1 MPLSLTAF
9 LKRLVLPAL
18 LLSFPLGVVGQTN
31 LIVRAPKVQYTFRG
45 LNVRLA
51 SPLHRPRVGLVL
63 SGGGSRSLAQ
73 VGVLKV
79 LEEHGVPIDLIVG
92 NSMGAVLGGLYASG
106 YTTTQL
112 ESLAVHANWDDV
124 LAFSE
129 DTKRREVFVG
139 DKGPDQTG
147 FLVIRFDGLQPII
160 PSSVSSGQ
168 RLTNYFMNLTLQA
181 LYHPY
186 PSFDDLKIPFR
197 AVATD
202 LISGKRVILDR
213 GSLAEAMRASVTVPL
228 LYSSLQKDSMA
239 LVDGGLLSNIPVD
252 LAKSLGCDV
261 VIAVNSVS
269 TMRHEDQMNKPWEVA
284 DQIMTIMMQSSN
296 QIQLKLAD
304 VVITPDV
311 GSRIVSDFAGIDTLV
326 AAGERA
332 AESSIGQI
340 LRLIPY
346 RADTSAGIP
355 ERTFNDVVVEFQG
368 DSIPESARQEILDDA
383 RNQPISTVRIQEH
396 VQDLLLLGMYQDV
409 YAEIAEHASPTK
421 IIYHVTANPRVS
433 EIRFS
438 GNDVISDKMIESRI
452 MSLQG
457 SVLDYFELQRRL
469 ESVLELYRE
478 NRFSLARVESVRVDL
493 QRGTVHFTVNE
504 GTLGGLYFE
513 GNEQTRDYVIRREF
527 PLDKGDIF
535 NLDDA
540 YKGLINITSTGLFES
555 VLLDVRYRGE
565 TPILV
570 LKVSEKS
577 SELLRLGLHADN
589 EHGLVGTIDVRDANF
604 RGAGENLGLSYSY
617 GFRDRLVE
625 AEYRANRIFQTY
637 LTFNLK
643 GYYSS
648 RDILTYSDSTIDNA
662 HWDRIEDG
670 KYEEIRYGGSFTFG
684 TQLERLGNVTA
695 VLRAEHDRVS
705 SLSGVSVG
713 PEDYR
718 LVGLKLQS
726 TVDTENKFE
735 FPTAGVL
742 LTASF
747 ETALR
752 QLGSEVSFEKIGFTY
767 ESYTTILERH
777 TLHPRITFGFAD
789 EPLPI
794 MEQYTL
800 GGFNS
805 FYGLRENDSRGRHL
819 FLINM
824 EYRYWLPFKLVFETY
839 ARLRYDLGTISDKTE
854 ELKLNSFHHGIGIEI
869 AVDTPLGS
877 ASVGMGKSFYYST
890 KLLGSPPTVGPLLL
904 YFSIG
909 HSL

>member
-1 MPLSLTAF
+1 MPFSLTAF

-18 LLSFPLGVVGQTN
+18 LLSFPSGIVGQTN
-31 LIVRAPKVQYTFRG
+31 LIVPTQKIQYTFRG
-45 LNVRLA
+45 LNVRLV
-51 SPLHRPRVGLVL
+51 SPLRRPRVGLVL

-79 LEEHGVPIDLIVG
+79 LEKYGIPVDLVVG

-139 DKGPDQTG
+139 EKEPEQTG

-202 LISGKRVILDR
+202 LFSGKRLIMDR

-228 LYSSLQKDSMA
+228 LYSSLQRDSMA

-252 LAKSLGCDV
+252 VARSLGCDV
-261 VIAVNSVS
+261 VIVVNSTS
-269 TMRHEDQMNKPWEVA
+269 TMRRADQMNKPWEIA

-296 QIQLKLAD
+296 QTQLNLAD

-311 GSRIVSDFAGIDTLV
+311 GNRIVSDFTGVDTLV

-332 AESSIGQI
+332 AESSIGRI
-340 LRLIPY
+340 LGLIPY

-355 ERTFNDVVVEFQG
+355 EKTFNDVVAEFQG

-383 RNQPISTVRIQEH
+383 KNHSVSTGRIQR
-396 VQDLLLLGMYQDV
+396 QLLELSLLGRYQEV
-409 YAEIAEHASPTK
+409 YAEIAEHAIPTK
-421 IIYHVTANPRVS
+421 IIYHATSNARVS
-433 EIRFS
+433 DIRFS
-438 GNDVISDKMIESRI
+438 GNQVISDQMIESRI
-452 MSLQG
+452 TSLRG
-457 SVLDYFELQRRL
+457 SVLDYFEVQRRL

-478 NRFSLARVESVRVDL
+478 NRFSLARVESVQVDPR
-493 QRGTVHFTVNE
+493 RGTVHFTVNE
-504 GTLGGLYFE
+504 GTIAGLYFE
-513 GNEQTRDYVIRREF
+513 GNEHTRDYVIRREF
-527 PLDKGDIF
+527 PLNKGDIF

-540 YKGLINITSTGLFES
+540 YKGLINITSLGLFES
-555 VLLDVRYRGE
+555 VLLDVRYLGE

-570 LKVSEKS
+570 LKVNEKS

-589 EHGLVGTIDVRDANF
+589 EHGLVSTIDMRDANF
-604 RGAGENLGLSYSY
+604 RGAGENVGLSYMY
-617 GFRDRLVE
+617 GFRDRMVE
-625 AEYRANRIFQTY
+625 VGYRANRIFQTY

-648 RDILTYSDSTIDNA
+648 RDILAYNDSLIDNA
-662 HWDRIEDG
+662 HWDVDEVG
-670 KYEEIRYGGSFTFG
+670 KYQELRYGGSFTFG
-684 TQLERLGNVTA
+684 TQLERLGNLTA
-695 VLRAEHDRVS
+695 ELRAEHDRVS
-705 SLSGVSVG
+705 SLSGVSIG

-718 LVGLKLQS
+718 LVGIKLQS

-735 FPTAGVL
+735 FPTDGIL

-752 QLGSEVSFEKIGFTY
+752 QLGSEVSFEKVNFSY

-777 TLHPRITFGFAD
+777 TLHPKVTFGFAD

-794 MEQYTL
+794 IEQYTL
-800 GGFNS
+800 GGQNS
-805 FYGLRENDSRGRHL
+805 FFGLRENDSRGRQI
-819 FLINM
+819 FLINL

-839 ARLRYDLGTISDKTE
+839 ASVRYDLGTISDETE
-854 ELKLNSFHHGIGIEI
+854 NLKLNSFHHGIGLEI

-877 ASVGMGKSFYYST
+877 ASVGMGKSFYYQT